1 MKYMPILHTSLAIRI
16 SALSNEQAVKNH
28 SQTLHRLAE
37 RGGVSPEKA
46 VALMEEQRWESMNQ
60 TEALKRL
67 AGIDD

>member
-1 MKYMPILHTSLAIRI
+1 M

-37 RGGVSPEKA
+37 RGGVSPEEA